1 MTSTPPTYFLPLLKG
16 NLIAMTVDEIKYIRS
31 DGPVIYII
39 DAQDQQWAGG
49 QSLNFYADLLVDAF
63 FFQVSQ
69 SILVNLRKVRYI
81 DAAHQEL
88 ELICGKRI
96 TMSRNGLKMLKDHIK
111 SNGYKW

>member
-1 MTSTPPTYFLPLLKG
+1 MNTHSTFLLPLLKG
-16 NLIAMTVDEIKYIRS
+16 NLIAMTADEIKYIRS
-31 DGPVIYII
+31 DGPVVYIT
-39 DAQDQQWAGG
+39 DAQDQQLAGG
-49 QSLNFYADLLVDAF
+49 QPLKFYADLLEPAS

-69 SILVNLRKVRYI
+69 SILVNLRKVRFI
-81 DAAHQEL
+81 DATHQEL